1 MHEIVHNNDD
11 EKENALLLVVS
22 CQNEEV
28 KSRNPKGSQGQLVW
42 PSQNAQTMTSQQQ
55 RGHLGL
61 LPAVAGGSVAR
72 RRAPRMSSFS
82 FMQILLPLLLQ
93 TTTIVPTVNGWMMV
107 PGSMENAAS
116 LVTPSMSL
124 LHAPSLLLLLHD
136 PSSSISVSSAASA
149 TTTPSLLHIPNFLD
163 GYMRALTR
171 FPLATKMMTGA
182 TLAWTGDFMA
192 QSRMAATT
200 TTTTSSSSSNSSSEK
215 DSIYDKKRGISFA
228 LFDASYRATQ
238 HYLYPLVVQACQ
250 GTVLMGLLP
259 ILKPDMASAMEQTLV
274 AQLLIVPLLYYPVFY
289 AVTSYVQQ
297 GSLDLAQ
304 IQERAQR
311 TFLPLM
317 KRNLLFWIPVQFIQ
331 FSFLPEE
338 WQIPFLSV
346 GGLCWTMILSVLA
359 GSAVHQSSREDEE
372 DALDTAIT
380 TTTTT
385 ATTVIT
391 INTKEQEQEEEIVYC
406 VTGMEEECIL
416 PPDGLF
422 PETSLKDVA
431 HELQDMVH
439 DVQEVAEEMVHDL
452 AEHVTHDLEEVTQE
466 VAQEMEDLTQK
477 VTHEWEEFFHQ
488 KDDKNHNNDRQ
499 IADSNEVT
507 KVTEE
512 AQEQQDK
519 KMESSSLSL
528 RK

>member
-1 MHEIVHNNDD
+1 MHEIVHNNNNY
-11 EKENALLLVVS
+11 EKDTALLATSQLPKRGG
-22 CQNEEV
+22 QKQ
-28 KSRNPKGSQGQLVW
+28 KSKRVPR

-61 LPAVAGGSVAR
+61 LPAVAGVSVAR

-93 TTTIVPTVNGWMMV
+93 TTTIAPTVNGWMMV
-107 PGSMENAAS
+107 PGSMEHAAS
-116 LVTPSMSL
+116 LVTPSISL
-124 LHAPSLLLLLHD
+124 LHAPSLLLLHD
-136 PSSSISVSSAASA
+136 PSSSISVGA
-149 TTTPSLLHIPNFLD
+149 TTTPSLLPIPNFMD
-163 GYMRALTR
+163 GYMRALTQ

-192 QSRMAATT
+192 QSRMAATSTST
-200 TTTTSSSSSNSSSEK
+200 TTTTTNSSSEK
-215 DSIYDKKRGISFA
+215 DSSYDKKRGISFA

-439 DVQEVAEEMVHDL
+439 DVQEVAEDMVHDL